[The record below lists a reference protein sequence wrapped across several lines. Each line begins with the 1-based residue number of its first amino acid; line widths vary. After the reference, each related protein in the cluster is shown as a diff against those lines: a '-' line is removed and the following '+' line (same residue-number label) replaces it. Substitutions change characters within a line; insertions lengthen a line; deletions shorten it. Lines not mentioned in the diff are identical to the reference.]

1 MSNVE
6 LLLVPHRRTCN
17 CLWKT
22 PWVRRCRF
30 GEVHP
35 QDENELPPFSLPA
48 RLSVTCNWLS
58 PDTVLS
64 HMKGGLKISCTG
76 ILYSWGGHPTAVST
90 RPQ

>member
-17 CLWKT
+17 CLLKT
-22 PWVRRCRF
+22 LWVRRYRF

-48 RLSVTCNWLS
+48 RLSVTCN
-58 PDTVLS
+58 
-64 HMKGGLKISCTG
+64 
-76 ILYSWGGHPTAVST
+76 
-90 RPQ
+90 